1 MVKVS
6 IDFET
11 YSEVNIK
18 DSGAFRYA
26 EDPSTEPLILAYSLG
41 RGHRPIGVDLTD
53 DWDMV
58 IRLLSPLF
66 DQIAKG
72 ADVGAHNAQFERL
85 IWEKTAIGRR
95 FPIRPKAEAWNC
107 TAARARLL
115 AIPGS
120 LDGAAGAL
128 GISTRK
134 DKRGGTLIDLFSK
147 PQKKTSKGQTT
158 TWRIM
163 PHERPDDFE
172 DFIQY
177 CEQDVAVE
185 MELDRVLPELDSVER
200 AAYDLDYV
208 INDRGMP
215 VNMDRV
221 HAAEEWVAEYSERL
235 MKRAVEISGCRPTQ
249 REKTMDFLATKG
261 FKVEDLTA
269 ATVEQLAKKKGLPK
283 DLVELLDLRI
293 ELSRAGTKKLKAI
306 QNTVSD
312 DGRIRG
318 GFLFSAASTR
328 RWSSTGVQMHNLQKP
343 EGETNPV
350 AVMDI
355 LDGDASGLEDVFA
368 RPLTALAQSV
378 RSFFEAPNGRTFGIA
393 DYASVEPRGLA
404 WVAGEEWITRAYHES
419 QDLYKIMGGKVYGRD
434 PSTLTK
440 DGPER
445 FMGKQLILGC
455 FGPET
460 LVLTS
465 RGAVPILHVLPTDKV
480 WDGVEWVSH
489 QGVVDQGVKPTIE
502 RLGVKATEDHGV
514 FISDGV
520 HKPFGKVDL
529 DRALSFASMPD
540 PGPLSEDCKLF
551 RQLFDYNPLTGE
563 LTHRHRGIHLFGGN
577 VGLQTWWNKNY
588 AGTKA
593 GRRLPSGYSGV
604 AVLGRRRVYKQ
615 TLIWEMVY
623 GEPPAGT
630 VDHVD
635 RDPENDRL
643 VNLRLSTPRQ
653 NSVNTLG
660 RRRNTSG
667 YVGVRRRRG
676 KWCAELGTGIS
687 GDKHYLGDFDTVEE
701 AARVRDKAAWKAHGV
716 YARLNFE
723 RPGNVY
729 DLSYAGP
736 RNRFT
741 ILTEDGPLIVK
752 NCGYSMGPQRF
763 VETVAKFGVT
773 LSLEESNKAVYGY
786 RDSVPAIIQF
796 WKAVN
801 SACIKATRD
810 WKEVRVGMM
819 KFRPHTLA
827 NGYRVLFVDM
837 PSGTICYPNPSVGQ
851 QMWNG
856 MPSARFEFWTP
867 LGAKFVKTDTF
878 GGSITENIIQA
889 LTRDILRDGLL
900 AADKAGFNLV
910 GHVHDEAIAEIDDG
924 PSAKSDLAE
933 FEQCLTKSSKWAKGY
948 PIASEGFLS
957 KVYKK

>member
-1 MVKVS
+1 MAKVS

-41 RGHRPIGVDLTD
+41 RGHKPIGVDLTD

-85 IWEKTAIGRR
+85 IWTKTALGRR
-95 FPIRPKAEAWNC
+95 FPIVPKAEAWNC

-134 DKRGGTLIDLFSK
+134 DKRGGALIDLFSK

-185 MELDRVLPELDSVER
+185 MELDRVLPELDPIER
-200 AAYDLDYV
+200 AAYNLDYV

-215 VNMDRV
+215 VNMDRI

-249 REKTMDFLATKG
+249 REKTMDFLAAKG

-269 ATVEQLAKKKGLPK
+269 FTVEQLAKKKGLPK

-343 EGETNPV
+343 EGETNPA

-378 RSFFEAPNGRTFGIA
+378 RSFFEAPNGRAFGIA
-393 DYASVEPRGLA
+393 DYSSVEPRGLA
-404 WVAGEEWITRAYHES
+404 WMAGEEWITQAYRES
-419 QDLYKIMGGKVYGRD
+419 QDLYKIMGGKVYGKD
-434 PSTLTK
+434 PSTLAK

-455 FGPET
+455 
-460 LVLTS
+460 
-465 RGAVPILHVLPTDKV
+465 
-480 WDGVEWVSH
+480 
-489 QGVVDQGVKPTIE
+489 
-502 RLGVKATEDHGV
+502 
-514 FISDGV
+514 
-520 HKPFGKVDL
+520 
-529 DRALSFASMPD
+529 
-540 PGPLSEDCKLF
+540 
-551 RQLFDYNPLTGE
+551 
-563 LTHRHRGIHLFGGN
+563 
-577 VGLQTWWNKNY
+577 
-588 AGTKA
+588 
-593 GRRLPSGYSGV
+593 GY
-604 AVLGRRRVYKQ
+604 Q
-615 TLIWEMVY
+615 
-623 GEPPAGT
+623 
-630 VDHVD
+630 
-635 RDPENDRL
+635 
-643 VNLRLSTPRQ
+643 
-653 NSVNTLG
+653 
-660 RRRNTSG
+660 
-667 YVGVRRRRG
+667 
-676 KWCAELGTGIS
+676 
-687 GDKHYLGDFDTVEE
+687 
-701 AARVRDKAAWKAHGV
+701 
-716 YARLNFE
+716 
-723 RPGNVY
+723 
-729 DLSYAGP
+729 
-736 RNRFT
+736 
-741 ILTEDGPLIVK
+741 
-752 NCGYSMGPQRF
+752 MGPPRF
-763 VETVAKFGVT
+763 VETVAKFGVII
-773 LSLEESNKAVYGY
+773 SLEESNKAVYGY

-819 KFRPHTLA
+819 RFRPHTLA

-900 AADKAGFNLV
+900 AADKAGFDLV

-948 PIASEGFLS
+948 PIASEGFIS

>member
-1 MVKVS
+1 MAKVS

-41 RGHRPIGVDLTD
+41 RGHRPVGVDLTD

-85 IWEKTAIGRR
+85 IWTKTALGRR
-95 FPIRPKAEAWNC
+95 FPIVPKATQWNC

-134 DKRGGTLIDLFSK
+134 DKRGGALIDLFSK

-185 MELDRVLPELDSVER
+185 MELDRILPELDSVER
-200 AAYDLDYV
+200 AAYDLDYA

-215 VNMDRV
+215 VNMDRI

-249 REKTMDFLATKG
+249 REKTMDFLAAKG

-343 EGETNPV
+343 EGETNPA

-393 DYASVEPRGLA
+393 DYSSVEPRGLA

-419 QDLYKIMGGKVYGRD
+419 QDLYKIMGGKVYGKN

-455 FGPET
+455 GY
-460 LVLTS
+460 
-465 RGAVPILHVLPTDKV
+465 G
-480 WDGVEWVSH
+480 
-489 QGVVDQGVKPTIE
+489 
-502 RLGVKATEDHGV
+502 
-514 FISDGV
+514 
-520 HKPFGKVDL
+520 
-529 DRALSFASMPD
+529 M
-540 PGPLSEDCKLF
+540 GPL
-551 RQLFDYNPLTGE
+551 
-563 LTHRHRGIHLFGGN
+563 
-577 VGLQTWWNKNY
+577 
-588 AGTKA
+588 
-593 GRRLPSGYSGV
+593 
-604 AVLGRRRVYKQ
+604 
-615 TLIWEMVY
+615 
-623 GEPPAGT
+623 
-630 VDHVD
+630 
-635 RDPENDRL
+635 
-643 VNLRLSTPRQ
+643 
-653 NSVNTLG
+653 
-660 RRRNTSG
+660 
-667 YVGVRRRRG
+667 
-676 KWCAELGTGIS
+676 
-687 GDKHYLGDFDTVEE
+687 
-701 AARVRDKAAWKAHGV
+701 
-716 YARLNFE
+716 
-723 RPGNVY
+723 
-729 DLSYAGP
+729 
-736 RNRFT
+736 
-741 ILTEDGPLIVK
+741 
-752 NCGYSMGPQRF
+752 RF
-763 VETVAKFGVT
+763 VETVAKFGVVI
-773 LSLEESNKAVYGY
+773 SLEESNKAVYGY

-819 KFRPHTLA
+819 RFRPHTLA

-878 GGSITENIIQA
+878 GGSITENIVQA

-900 AADKAGFNLV
+900 AADKAGFDLV

-924 PSAKSDLAE
+924 PSAKSDLEE
-933 FEQCLTKSSKWAKGY
+933 FEQCLTKSSKWARGY
-948 PIASEGFLS
+948 PIASEGFIS